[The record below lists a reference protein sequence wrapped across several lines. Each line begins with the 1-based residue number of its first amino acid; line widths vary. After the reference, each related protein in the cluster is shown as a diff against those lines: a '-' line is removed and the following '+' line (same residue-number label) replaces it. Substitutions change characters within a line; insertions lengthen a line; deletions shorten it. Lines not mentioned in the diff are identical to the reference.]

1 MILYLITIYFCNG
14 VEMFDLLQ
22 RFKNVRDGIF
32 VLKHL
37 TKQLESRDQRQKRQ
51 GKIAAEMFRKSIMSQ
66 GVGYCYDFRN
76 LKRRKPSR
84 KFYG

>member
-1 MILYLITIYFCNG
+1 
-14 VEMFDLLQ
+14 MFDLLQ
-22 RFKNVRDGIF
+22 HFKNVRDGKF
-32 VLKHL
+32 VLRHL
-37 TKQLESRDQRQKRQ
+37 THKLESRSQRQKRQ

-76 LKRRKPSR
+76 LKRHKPKR

>member
-1 MILYLITIYFCNG
+1 
-14 VEMFDLLQ
+14 MFDLLQ
-22 RFKNVRDGIF
+22 RFKNVRDGKF
-32 VLKHL
+32 VLRHL
-37 TKQLESRDQRQKRQ
+37 THKLESRSQRQKQHKRVVA
-51 GKIAAEMFRKSIMSQ
+51 KLYRDSIMSQ